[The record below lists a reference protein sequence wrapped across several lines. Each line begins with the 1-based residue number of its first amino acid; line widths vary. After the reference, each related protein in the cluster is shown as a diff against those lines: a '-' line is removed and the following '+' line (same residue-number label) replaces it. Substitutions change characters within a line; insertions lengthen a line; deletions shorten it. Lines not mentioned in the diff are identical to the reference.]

1 MRFIRCSDMN
11 GSLSFSFESLYEQ
24 EMSVQMYKQRKKQSY
39 GDRMRLN
46 ELPYPKSPIFSTCC
60 VTKILKAT
68 EARERR
74 QNDRKRERTKEKKER
89 EKSKKKPPSPKKK
102 IQIKRKMERKKDRV
116 KRTEMKRYKNEYLKR
131 RDCFAVRRR
140 LRGSIS
146 IGKYQQY
153 IRSSRSVV
161 HSLKHVIVRFH

>member
-1 MRFIRCSDMN
+1 
-11 GSLSFSFESLYEQ
+11 
-24 EMSVQMYKQRKKQSY
+24 
-39 GDRMRLN
+39 MRLN
-46 ELPYPKSPIFSTCC
+46 ELPNPKSPIFSMCC

-68 EARERR
+68 EAREKRKDER
-74 QNDRKRERTKEKKER
+74 EKRKRERG
-89 EKSKKKPPSPKKK
+89 KSKRKPPPKKK
-102 IQIKRKMERKKDRV
+102 NIKIKRKMERKKDRV

-153 IRSSRSVV
+153 IRSSQSVV

>member
-46 ELPYPKSPIFSTCC
+46 ELPNPKSPIFSTCC

-74 QNDRKRERTKEKKER
+74 KNDRKRERTKEKKER
-89 EKSKKKPPSPKKK
+89 EKSKKKPPLPKKNRNK
-102 IQIKRKMERKKDRV
+102 KKDGKKERPS
-116 KRTEMKRYKNEYLKR
+116 EKNTNEK
-131 RDCFAVRRR
+131 
-140 LRGSIS
+140 I
-146 IGKYQQY
+146 
-153 IRSSRSVV
+153 
-161 HSLKHVIVRFH
+161 